1 MFNKILLLG
10 SVKAGKEINLVYPF
24 TTNSSY
30 LSSLVTGTQFII
42 NSSFSAITN
51 GTSSYNVNSGT
62 SYGNIEFT
70 TPSYSTNL
78 IIEAYVS
85 SESNYDYGIAY
96 LGSVIYKPTRSQMKS
111 KTLNSADSGSKYIFS
126 SSGNNTSATTYTEVL
141 VPSKK
146 YVVSFGYA
154 KDGSANR
161 NSDRLIIKR
170 INFFSV

>member
-1 MFNKILLLG
+1 MKILLLG
-10 SVKAGKEINLVYPF
+10 SVKSGKEINLVYPF
-24 TTNSSY
+24 TTNDSY

-62 SYGNIEFT
+62 SYGSIEFT

-96 LGSVIYKPTRSQMKS
+96 LGSVIYLACIYKRCSRS
-111 KTLNSADSGSKYIFS
+111 IFIFLPIY
-126 SSGNNTSATTYTEVL
+126 NNTYLS
-141 VPSKK
+141 
-146 YVVSFGYA
+146 
-154 KDGSANR
+154 
-161 NSDRLIIKR
+161 
-170 INFFSV
+170 